1 MGLYD
6 YSLKFSMEPERIP
19 LYPTKIVIYE
29 SFDIT
34 VLKDDL
40 ALIKVET
47 VDINQ
52 SEYVKPICLPGGE
65 EPPEGAKFRVT
76 NHQSHF
82 CVTLMPD

>member
-6 YSLKFSMEPERIP
+6 YALKFSMEPERIP
-19 LYPTKIVIYE
+19 LYPTEIIIYE

-47 VDINQ
+47 VDIDQ
-52 SEYVKPICLPGGE
+52 SEYVKCGIWKYFE
-65 EPPEGAKFRVT
+65 Y
-76 NHQSHF
+76 
-82 CVTLMPD
+82 D